1 MHVARLAETFNI
13 TSVAVPFGAGVA
25 SAIGLM
31 TSDLSV
37 DEVRTRLM
45 DEHEADAAAV
55 TAIYD
60 ELAEVGRAKL
70 PPGDDSALIVV
81 RAADVRYRGQAHQ
94 LTVPVP
100 DGVLSDDDLAT
111 VVKTFGEHYRQ
122 TYGIEA
128 DAPVQLVNY
137 RVRVIRVV
145 EKYQPSPSP
154 EAPETGEI
162 TERSV
167 YFADLGGFVDT
178 PVHHWLD
185 LRPGNHVQ
193 GPAIVEGPD
202 TTVVVP
208 PAFEATV
215 DQWRSVLLTKRR

>member
-1 MHVARLAETFNI
+1 V
-13 TSVAVPFGAGVA
+13 S
-25 SAIGLM
+25 S
-31 TSDLSV
+31 
-37 DEVRTRLM
+37 
-45 DEHEADAAAV
+45 
-55 TAIYD
+55 
-60 ELAEVGRAKL
+60 
-70 PPGDDSALIVV
+70 
-81 RAADVRYRGQAHQ
+81 ADVRYRGQAHQ

-145 EKYQPSPSP
+145 DKYEPAPSP
-154 EAPETGEI
+154 EAPETGSI
-162 TERSV
+162 TKRKV

-178 PVHHWLD
+178 PVHQWLD
-185 LRPGNHVQ
+185 LRPGNHVA

-215 DQWRSVLLTKRR
+215 DQWRSVLLSR